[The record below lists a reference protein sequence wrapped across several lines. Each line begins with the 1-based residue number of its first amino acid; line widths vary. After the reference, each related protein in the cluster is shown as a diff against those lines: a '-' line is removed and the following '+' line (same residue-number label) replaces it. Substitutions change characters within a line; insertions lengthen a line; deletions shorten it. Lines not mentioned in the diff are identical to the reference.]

1 MTGLDLPTAAAGAA
15 LVAATAPGT
24 LELLA
29 LSVAGLLP
37 SRRTPEGRARVA
49 AVVPAHDEEAGIART
64 VRALTASGGAVPG
77 FEVVVVA
84 DNCTDATAARA
95 REAGARVLERTDR
108 ERRGKGHALGFA
120 FGALLPEGW
129 DGFLVVD
136 ADSVADAGLV
146 PVVAAWLGAG
156 ADAVQAR
163 YVVLNPEAAPRTRLM
178 SVALMAFNVLRPRG
192 RARLGLSCGIFG
204 NGFAVS
210 RATVEAVPYD
220 AHSIVEDLE
229 YHLRLVRAGRRVAF
243 ADEAVV
249 RGEMPVGEAAAA
261 SQRARWEGGR
271 LRMAAAVPGLLVGA
285 LRRPALLEPALDLLT
300 PPLGLHAALLLLAAA
315 VPWRPGRLWAA
326 AGLATLVFHVAAAV
340 RVGGGGRAELRALAQ
355 APRYVLWKVLRAGGI
370 VRAARPGAEWV
381 RTARDGEPKP

>member
-1 MTGLDLPTAAAGAA
+1 MSTPELLATAAGGA
-15 LVAATAPGT
+15 LLAATAPGS
-24 LELLA
+24 LELLV
-29 LSVAGLLP
+29 LSAAGLLP
-37 SRRTPEGRARVA
+37 ARRPPAGRARIV
-49 AVVPAHDEEAGIART
+49 AVVPAHDEEAGVART
-64 VRALTASGGAVPG
+64 VTSLAASGAALPG

-84 DNCTDATAARA
+84 DNCADATAARA
-95 REAGARVLERTDR
+95 RAAGARVLERTDL

-120 FGALLPEGW
+120 FDALLPEGW

-136 ADSVADAGLV
+136 ADSVADPGLV
-146 PVVAAWLGAG
+146 PAVAAWLAAG

-163 YVVLNPEAAPRTRLM
+163 YVVLNPDSAPRTRLM
-178 SVALMAFNVLRPRG
+178 AVALMAFNVLRPRG

-204 NGFAVS
+204 NGFAVG

-229 YHLRLVRAGRRVAF
+229 YHLRLVRAGRRVRF

-271 LRMAAAVPGLLVGA
+271 LRMAGAVPGLLAGA
-285 LRRPALLEPALDLLT
+285 FRRPALLEPLLDLLT
-300 PPLGLHAALLLLAAA
+300 PPLGLQAALLVLAVA
-315 VPWRPGRLWAA
+315 VPWRPGRIAAA
-326 AGLATLVFHVAAAV
+326 AGLAVLAFHVAAAV

-355 APRYVLWKVLRAGGI
+355 APRYVLWKVLRAGRI